1 MLNSIA
7 IQGRLVHTPEA
18 KVTKSGKDVCT
29 FSIACDRQSGGQK
42 ETDFFNCTAF
52 GNTALFVTDFFNCTA
67 FGNTALFVSK
77 WFQKGSLIL
86 VTGSIQTRKYTDKQ
100 RNNRTATEIMANK
113 VDFCGGKSDSKPAD
127 RAQDAPQNY
136 SQGNEDDFSVIDD
149 SSDLP
154 FN

>member
-18 KVTKSGKDVCT
+18 KVTKSGKDVCA
-29 FSIACDRQSGGQK
+29 FSIACDRQSGSQK
-42 ETDFFNCTAF
+42 E
-52 GNTALFVTDFFNCTA
+52 TDFFNCTA

-100 RNNRTATEIMANK
+100 GNNRTATEIMANK
-113 VDFCGGKSDSKPAD
+113 VDFCGGKSDGKPTD
-127 RAQDAPQNY
+127 REQNTQQNY
-136 SQGNEDDFSVIDD
+136 SQGGNDDFSMIEGSTDD
-149 SSDLP
+149 MP
-154 FN
+154 F

>member
-52 GNTALFVTDFFNCTA
+52 GNTALFV
-67 FGNTALFVSK
+67 SK

-100 RNNRTATEIMANK
+100 GNNRTATEIMANRLTSA
-113 VDFCGGKSDSKPAD
+113 VASLTASPPIGRRMHRRTTL
-127 RAQDAPQNY
+127 RATQMT
-136 SQGNEDDFSVIDD
+136 S
-149 SSDLP
+149 L
-154 FN
+154 